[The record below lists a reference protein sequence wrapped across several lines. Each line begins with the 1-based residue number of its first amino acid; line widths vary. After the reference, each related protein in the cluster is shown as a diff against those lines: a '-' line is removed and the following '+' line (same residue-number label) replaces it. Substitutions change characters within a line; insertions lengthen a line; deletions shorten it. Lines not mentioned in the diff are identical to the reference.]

1 MTEGIYVPMPRRAE
15 RDLQRL
21 IELTGMDE
29 PRVISL
35 CITHMLATLHE
46 FDNDNVPAPS
56 RPKGW
61 RSFVARLVGSTHNDD
76 FPETT
81 PSVSQ
86 PSSSGTEGR
95 SALGASNSE
104 SRPEL

>member
-1 MTEGIYVPMPRRAE
+1 MTDGIYVPMSERAL
-15 RDLQRL
+15 RDLDQLVSITGIDEDR
-21 IELTGMDE
+21 IIDMALTN
-29 PRVISL
+29 L
-35 CITHMLATLHE
+35 LACLRQYE
-46 FDNDNVPAPS
+46 NDN
-56 RPKGW
+56 
-61 RSFVARLVGSTHNDD
+61 

-86 PSSSGTEGR
+86 PSISGMEGR